1 MRTVG
6 RLIQGANTAAVVL
19 AALAV
24 AVMLAAVL
32 QDVLRRA
39 VGIAPSLWG
48 LDLARYMLT
57 YAFFLS
63 LGPAL
68 ASGHHVAVDL
78 FEKLWPAPLRRAV
91 PAVAALLTLAFALVL
106 LWFVWRL
113 AARTLASEA
122 LAPTVVPVPL
132 FWIQAVGPVG
142 AILFAVNAAWLAVE
156 SLAGKPRPEG
166 TH

>member
-1 MRTVG
+1 MRAVG
-6 RLIQGANTAAVVL
+6 RIIGAANTAAVAL

-24 AVMLAAVL
+24 AVMLVAVV
-32 QDVLRRA
+32 QDVARRA
-39 VGIAPSLWG
+39 VGVAPSLWG

-57 YAFFLS
+57 YAFFLG

-78 FEKLWPAPLRRAV
+78 FEKLWPPALRRLM

-113 AARTLASEA
+113 AARTLTSEA

-142 AILFAVNAAWLAVE
+142 AVLFAVNAGWLAVR
-156 SLAGKPRPEG
+156 AFTDPAAARA
-166 TH
+166 

>member
-1 MRTVG
+1 MRALG
-6 RLIQGANTAAVVL
+6 RIIGAANTAAVVL

-24 AVMLAAVL
+24 AVMLGAVL
-32 QDVLRRA
+32 QDVARRA

-57 YAFFLS
+57 YAFFLG

-78 FEKLWPAPLRRAV
+78 FEKLWPAPLRRMM
-91 PAVAALLTLAFALVL
+91 PAIAALLTLAFALVL

-142 AILFAVNAAWLAVE
+142 LVLFAVNAAWLA
-156 SLAGKPRPEG
+156 LRAFADPPAARA
-166 TH
+166 

>member
-1 MRTVG
+1 MRAVG
-6 RLIQGANTAAVVL
+6 RIIGAANTAAVAL

-24 AVMLAAVL
+24 AVMLVAVV
-32 QDVLRRA
+32 QDVARRA
-39 VGIAPSLWG
+39 VGVAPSLWG

-57 YAFFLS
+57 YAFFLG

-78 FEKLWPAPLRRAV
+78 FEKLWPPALRRLM

-113 AARTLASEA
+113 AARTLTSEA

-132 FWIQAVGPVG
+132 FCIQAVGPVG
-142 AILFAVNAAWLAVE
+142 AVLFAVNAAWLALRAFTE
-156 SLAGKPRPEG
+156 PPAARA
-166 TH
+166 

>member
-1 MRTVG
+1 MRAIG
-6 RLIQGANTAAVVL
+6 RIIRAANAAAVAL

-32 QDVLRRA
+32 QDVARRA

-57 YAFFLS
+57 YAFFLG

-68 ASGHHVAVDL
+68 ASGHHVAADL
-78 FEKLWPAPLRRAV
+78 FEKLWPPALRRLM
-91 PAVAALLTLAFALVL
+91 PAIAALLTLAFALVL

-113 AARTLASEA
+113 AGRTLASEA

-142 AILFAVNAAWLAVE
+142 AVLFAANAAWLALRAFTE
-156 SLAGKPRPEG
+156 PTAARA
-166 TH
+166 

>member
-1 MRTVG
+1 VRTVG
-6 RLIQGANTAAVVL
+6 RLIGAANTAAVAV

-32 QDVLRRA
+32 QYILRRA
-39 VGIAPSLWG
+39 VGVAPSLWG

-57 YAFFLS
+57 YAFFLG

-78 FEKLWPAPLRRAV
+78 FESLWPEALRRRMPAIAAV
-91 PAVAALLTLAFALVL
+91 LTLAFALVL

-142 AILFAVNAAWLAVE
+142 TVLFAINAAWLAVR
-156 SLAGKPRPEG
+156 SLAPGHDAE
-166 TH
+166 T

>member
-1 MRTVG
+1 MRAIG
-6 RLIQGANTAAVVL
+6 RLIGAANTAAVAL
-19 AALAV
+19 AAVAV

-32 QDVLRRA
+32 QDVARRA
-39 VGIAPSLWG
+39 VGVAPSLWG

-57 YAFFLS
+57 YAFFLG

-78 FEKLWPAPLRRAV
+78 FAKLWPAPLRRAM
-91 PAVAALLTLAFALVL
+91 PAVAALLTLGFALVL

-142 AILFAVNAAWLAVE
+142 AALFAVNAAWLAVRAFAE
-156 SLAGKPRPEG
+156 RPAA
-166 TH
+166 HA

>member
-1 MRTVG
+1 MRAVG
-6 RLIQGANTAAVVL
+6 PLIGAANTAAVAV
-19 AALAV
+19 AGLAV

-32 QDVLRRA
+32 QDILRRA
-39 VGIAPSLWG
+39 IGVAPSLWG

-57 YAFFLS
+57 YAFFLG

-78 FEKLWPAPLRRAV
+78 FDSLWPKALRRWMPV
-91 PAVAALLTLAFALVL
+91 LAAALTLAFALVL

-142 AILFAVNAAWLAVE
+142 TLLFAINAAWLMVR
-156 SLAGKPRPEG
+156 SLAPGRDAE
-166 TH
+166 T